1 MWHEIILQSSCTV
14 FTLLMML
21 NVIYFTICHD
31 SIIYLPLFYIQLWQ
45 EQPIRWVVSLCW
57 ESGLS
62 LSIFVRYWFS
72 LQTYLSSSSPQAF
85 FNLLKFFFFLF
96 SPWAL
101 FQLFQ
106 QSVDW
111 FLQFLS
117 IHHVLR
123 SSFGWL
129 HQGQHNFSCSYALFL
144 TYLFHF
150 ISLTGNLIQFFLLWP
165 GFFHPCNSFLL
176 PLFFVVFLSLFSP
189 TGRIREE

>member
-1 MWHEIILQSSCTV
+1 MWHEIILQISCMV
-14 FTLLMML
+14 FTLLLML

-45 EQPIRWVVSLCW
+45 EQPIRWVKLSTSAENLACLFLFLSVTD
-57 ESGLS
+57 S
-62 LSIFVRYWFS
+62 LSRHIFRQVPLRLFS
-72 LQTYLSSSSPQAF
+72 ISLS
-85 FNLLKFFFFLF
+85 FFFFLF

-129 HQGQHNFSCSYALFL
+129 HQGQHNFSCSYSLFL

-165 GFFHPCNSFLL
+165 GFFHSCNSFLL
-176 PLFFVVFLSLFSP
+176 PLFLLFFCLSSLLLA
-189 TGRIREE
+189 E